1 MKKLWDLA
9 KGDVVLCASFVLAVL
24 SCFLTPPRPEYLS
37 YIDFDT
43 LILLFCLMLIM
54 EGLREQKVFLALGN
68 GMLSRVSTRRG
79 VTFTLVF
86 LCFLCSM
93 LITNDVALITFVP
106 FGIMILEMA
115 DLHGKLCRTV
125 TLMTIAANLGSM
137 FTPVGNPQNLYLYSL
152 SGMTLP
158 QFLLLMLPYTVAAAV
173 LLFIIIWFGA
183 GRENLTVKPQ
193 TVQLGDRGT
202 ILWYLLLF
210 VCCLLTVAGVL
221 PHILLL
227 ILTVAGICWKNP
239 ASFVRV
245 DYSLLFTFTFFFIFV
260 GNIRQVEQL
269 QLLIGGLL
277 EGHERLISV
286 AVSQIISNV
295 PAAMLLSGYTDQV
308 RELIV
313 GTNLG
318 GLGTLIA
325 SMASLISWK
334 QIASWYPG
342 AKKRYLLEFTGWNLL
357 FLAVLLL
364 IP

>member
-24 SCFLTPPRPEYLS
+24 SCFLTPPGPEYLS

-137 FTPVGNPQNLYLYSL
+137 FTPVGNPQNLYLVFPVRHDTAAVPAADASL
-152 SGMTLP
+152 YRGRSLLL
-158 QFLLLMLPYTVAAAV
+158 FLL
-173 LLFIIIWFGA
+173 IWFGT
-183 GRENLTVKPQ
+183 GRGSLTVNPQ

>member
-1 MKKLWDLA
+1 MKKILEVA
-9 KGDVVLCASFVLAVL
+9 KGDVVLGVSFILAVL
-24 SCFLTPPRPEYLS
+24 SCFFTPPAPEYLS

-68 GMLSRVSTRRG
+68 RMLARVSTRRG
-79 VTFTLVF
+79 VIFTLVF

-115 DLHGKLCRTV
+115 DLHEKLCRTV

-152 SGMTLP
+152 SEMKLSS
-158 QFLLLMLPYTVAAAV
+158 FLMLMLPYTAAAAV
-173 LLFIIIWFGA
+173 LLLVIICLWG
-183 GRENLTVKPQ
+183 GRQKLTVEPQ
-193 TVQLGDRGT
+193 PVQLKDRGT
-202 ILWYLLLF
+202 IAWYLILF
-210 VCCLLTVAGVL
+210 FCCLLTVAGVL
-221 PHILLL
+221 PHLLLL

-239 ASFVRV
+239 SSFMRV

-260 GNIRQVEQL
+260 GNIRQMEQM
-269 QLLIGGLL
+269 QALIGGFLD
-277 EGHERLISV
+277 GHERLISV
-286 AVSQIISNV
+286 AVSQVISNV

-325 SMASLISWK
+325 SMASLISYK
-334 QIASWYPG
+334 QIAAWYPG

>member
-1 MKKLWDLA
+1 M
-9 KGDVVLCASFVLAVL
+9 
-24 SCFLTPPRPEYLS
+24 
-37 YIDFDT
+37 
-43 LILLFCLMLIM
+43 
-54 EGLREQKVFLALGN
+54 
-68 GMLSRVSTRRG
+68 
-79 VTFTLVF
+79 
-86 LCFLCSM
+86 
-93 LITNDVALITFVP
+93 
-106 FGIMILEMA
+106 
-115 DLHGKLCRTV
+115 
-125 TLMTIAANLGSM
+125 
-137 FTPVGNPQNLYLYSL
+137 
-152 SGMTLP
+152 
-158 QFLLLMLPYTVAAAV
+158 
-173 LLFIIIWFGA
+173 
-183 GRENLTVKPQ
+183 
-193 TVQLGDRGT
+193 
-202 ILWYLLLF
+202 
-210 VCCLLTVAGVL
+210 
-221 PHILLL
+221 
-227 ILTVAGICWKNP
+227 
-239 ASFVRV
+239 
-245 DYSLLFTFTFFFIFV
+245 
-260 GNIRQVEQL
+260 EQL